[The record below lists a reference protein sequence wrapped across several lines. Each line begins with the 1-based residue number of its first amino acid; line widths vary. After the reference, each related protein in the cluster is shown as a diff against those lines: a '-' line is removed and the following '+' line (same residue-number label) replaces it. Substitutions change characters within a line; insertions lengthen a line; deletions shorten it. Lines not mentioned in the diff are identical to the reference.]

1 MEKGEVSLK
10 IFIKKEGKK
19 LRKSKKKIYFFF
31 WIFLKKNFR
40 KMNIKIKRNIL
51 IFLGIIKKNL
61 ENLLETEK
69 T

>member
-1 MEKGEVSLK
+1 
-10 IFIKKEGKK
+10 
-19 LRKSKKKIYFFF
+19 
-31 WIFLKKNFR
+31 
-40 KMNIKIKRNIL
+40 MNIKIKRNIL